1 MNKNYRNEKYSR
13 WNKNAVDELQQRRE
27 LMNRKANLGNYIESE
42 REREEE
48 EEEGSMTD

>member
-42 REREEE
+42 RERERRRRKRREV
-48 EEEGSMTD
+48 